1 MQKHSVERNKNTQAR
16 KDVRKRTT
24 VSIPTALYRQLEE
37 MIRGSGFTSVSEYAT
52 YILREVVAL
61 KKGKGPH
68 LTPEDL
74 EQIRKKLEAL
84 GYL

>member
-1 MQKHSVERNKNTQAR
+1 
-16 KDVRKRTT
+16 
-24 VSIPTALYRQLEE
+24 
-37 MIRGSGFTSVSEYAT
+37 MIRDTGFASVSEYAT
-52 YILREVVAL
+52 YVLREVVAL
-61 KKGKGPH
+61 KKGKDPH

>member
-1 MQKHSVERNKNTQAR
+1 M
-16 KDVRKRTT
+16 RKRTT
-24 VSIPTALYRQLEE
+24 VSVPTALYRQLEE
-37 MIRGSGFTSVSEYAT
+37 TIRGTGFASVSEYVT
-52 YILREVVAL
+52 YVLREVVAL
-61 KKGKGPH
+61 KKGKDPH

>member
-1 MQKHSVERNKNTQAR
+1 MFTLFKKLKAGAHGAAGLRGATYRVYA
-16 KDVRKRTT
+16 
-24 VSIPTALYRQLEE
+24 ALYRQLEE
-37 MIRGSGFTSVSEYAT
+37 MIRGIGFTSVSEYVT
-52 YILREVVAL
+52 YVLREVVAL
-61 KKGKGPH
+61 KKGRDPH

>member
-1 MQKHSVERNKNTQAR
+1 M
-16 KDVRKRTT
+16 RKRTT

-37 MIRGSGFTSVSEYAT
+37 MTRGTGFASVSEYVT
-52 YILREVVAL
+52 YVLREVVAL
-61 KKGKGPH
+61 KKGKDPH
-68 LTPEDL
+68 LAPEDL

>member
-1 MQKHSVERNKNTQAR
+1 MRRH
-16 KDVRKRTT
+16 TT
-24 VSIPTALYRQLEE
+24 ITIPTELYQKLQE
-37 MIRGSGFTSVSEYAT
+37 MIRGTGFASVSEYAT
-52 YILREVVAL
+52 YVLREVAAL
-61 KKGKGPH
+61 KKGKDPH

>member
-1 MQKHSVERNKNTQAR
+1 MHTGE
-16 KDVRKRTT
+16 DVRKHTT
-24 VSIPTALYRQLEE
+24 ISIPTALYRQLEE
-37 MIRGSGFTSVSEYAT
+37 MIRGTGFASVSEYAT
-52 YILREVVAL
+52 YVLREVVAL
-61 KKGKGPH
+61 KRGKDPH

>member
-1 MQKHSVERNKNTQAR
+1 
-16 KDVRKRTT
+16 
-24 VSIPTALYRQLEE
+24 L
-37 MIRGSGFTSVSEYAT
+37 IRGTGYASVSEYVT
-52 YILREVVAL
+52 YVLREVAAL
-61 KKGKGPH
+61 RRGKDPH